1 MNGYKL
7 WNYRDNCHRSA
18 RLDALI
24 GKNVE
29 ITFNDGKTERGM
41 LTYPFLGDGYLL
53 KCSGNMDVKFMKSHV
68 KSIREDKNT

>member
-1 MNGYKL
+1 MSEYKL
-7 WNYRDNCHRSA
+7 WNYKDDCHRSA

-41 LTYPFLGDGYLL
+41 LAYPFLGDGYFL
-53 KCSGNMDVKFMKSHV
+53 KSFGNMDVRFKKSHV
-68 KSIREDKNT
+68 KSIKEIKT